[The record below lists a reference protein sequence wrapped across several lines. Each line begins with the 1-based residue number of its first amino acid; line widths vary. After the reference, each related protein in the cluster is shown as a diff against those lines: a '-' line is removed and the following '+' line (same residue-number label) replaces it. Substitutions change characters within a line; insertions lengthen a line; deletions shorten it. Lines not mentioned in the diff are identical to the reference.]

1 MAAVVVSVA
10 SGCEIALDGSLDGRS
25 VADVRA
31 TLHAA
36 IDAGFGDLFVDVS
49 RVDLV
54 DLTGLGVLV
63 GADRRAKLAGRRVV
77 LRDASLNIYAD
88 TADEKFFPPETLAR
102 MVAAGDLGRK
112 TGQGFYRHED

>member
-1 MAAVVVSVA
+1 MVVSVA
-10 SGCEIALDGSLDGRS
+10 SGCEIALEGPLDGRS

-36 IDAGFGDLFVDVS
+36 IDAGYGDLFVDVS
-49 RVDLV
+49 RVELV

-77 LRDASLNIYAD
+77 LRDASPRLTRILRVTGLHRVLTVEEPA
-88 TADEKFFPPETLAR
+88 
-102 MVAAGDLGRK
+102 VA
-112 TGQGFYRHED
+112 